1 MAYGLKYTIPFKD
14 VDNYSNVVEIYQD
27 NYVGSSTELIAT
39 DVPAVHT
46 YEREDNEDITSSIM
60 SATLTISFY
69 STDVT
74 DFTSFFSY
82 SDREFLVIHKFEGST
97 VFKGYL
103 LNDITGEPF
112 QDPPY
117 PVVLTAT
124 DGLGQLKEFQM
135 TGPSADTDLGTLIFN
150 QLNSLNLELDFEIC
164 NDLYEGL
171 VMDNTKSIFDQA
183 VGENLLIQ
191 KDTFTQIQLN
201 AFDFLAEIC
210 KTFGWALFQRSNRWI
225 IQRAISR
232 NIDTTTIYIHDW
244 DTFEVK
250 ESYTSSALNSAKQW
264 YIESIPSV
272 FFTSSI
278 YANGKFY
285 AVASNQNIYSS
296 VDGITW
302 TTTATTSQY
311 LTAIIYANGKF
322 IAVGFKYISTI
333 LNSSILVST
342 DGVSWTEYNPAV
354 YIGLEAIT
362 FGNGKYVAV
371 GQGTV
376 GFAENNVITSTDGI
390 NWTLSVQSGL
400 YGLQSIAYGNGKYV
414 AVSSLL
420 TAGVNQIFYS
430 SNGITWNQQAF
441 TYANEFIFFHN
452 NKFTVGN
459 AYSTDGIN
467 WISTPSIGALK
478 PRGIT
483 FGNGIYVA
491 VGTPP
496 NNNQIAISTDAI
508 SWEIF
513 EAPTYKV
520 WNTISFGNN
529 RFVALAQANTNNI
542 MISYVNDEQILEVVA
557 DQDKAETDWIP
568 VNADHLL
575 QYQRP
580 YKKLTLVQGGLGQ
593 SIISNGENFNENSW
607 YLEGP
612 YKPVDWTVTP
622 DPDSTPIQVFPNN
635 IPSQGT
641 YNDEQ
646 GVSWDIRFEAN
657 GEETDQPITSKPV
670 FLDFTGLSLDLEVDI
685 QFEEVSGL
693 GIAVKH
699 VDSDGTIRYLGTTI
713 AGSFTLLDWSE
724 TYNTFVFYGTR
735 QNDNRK
741 FKLTSFVLPT
751 AGFLSVELKYFETIA
766 TVGSIVVTSVKITP
780 TFEGVRNPSEVKKV
794 YETARE
800 YTSIREDDLVFSDLC
815 ITASKNW
822 LKIGDLPA
830 IVFVEKSLASTP
842 NIIQEPSGA
851 VTQVN
856 RLTDTL
862 GSNSL
867 SFSGG
872 TVTGAYQRQFVSA
885 AGFTIDSV
893 FILVSSLSGNPPP
906 PSAEL
911 NVSVTT
917 ISSTQRNVT
926 ITLNGYDYTGEANVQ
941 IQVFLK
947 DSNSNNYQTSTFLF
961 QVNAAGTFTYTQT
974 NISFEN
980 QALLGG
986 YSPTLRDC
994 YARNVLSL
1002 YNALS
1007 YRLEGSFR
1015 RKGNSFG
1022 SGFTPVQLDYVPYQ
1036 NGRYQVIGWEYD
1048 LASRVA
1054 RITFGQVPTA
1064 YVYPIS

>member
-27 NYVGSSTELIAT
+27 NFVGSSTELIAT

-60 SATLTISFY
+60 SATLTVSFY

-150 QLNSLNLELDFEIC
+150 QLNSLDLELNVQVC

-171 VMDNTKSIFDQA
+171 VMDNTKSIFNQSA
-183 VGENLLIQ
+183 GKNLLIQ
-191 KDTFTQIQLN
+191 KGTFDQIQLN
-201 AFDFLAEIC
+201 AFEFLAEIC
-210 KTFGWALFQRSNRWI
+210 KTFGWVLFQSNAKWR
-225 IQRAISR
+225 IQRAIGR
-232 NIDTTTIYIHDW
+232 NINTTTTYLHNY
-244 DTFEVK
+244 DT
-250 ESYTSSALNSAKQW
+250 L
-264 YIESIPSV
+264 
-272 FFTSSI
+272 
-278 YANGKFY
+278 
-285 AVASNQNIYSS
+285 AV
-296 VDGITW
+296 
-302 TTTATTSQY
+302 
-311 LTAIIYANGKF
+311 
-322 IAVGFKYISTI
+322 IS
-333 LNSSILVST
+333 
-342 DGVSWTEYNPAV
+342 
-354 YIGLEAIT
+354 
-362 FGNGKYVAV
+362 
-371 GQGTV
+371 
-376 GFAENNVITSTDGI
+376 
-390 NWTLSVQSGL
+390 
-400 YGLQSIAYGNGKYV
+400 
-414 AVSSLL
+414 
-420 TAGVNQIFYS
+420 S
-430 SNGITWNQQAF
+430 SNET
-441 TYANEFIFFHN
+441 
-452 NKFTVGN
+452 
-459 AYSTDGIN
+459 
-467 WISTPSIGALK
+467 AL
-478 PRGIT
+478 
-483 FGNGIYVA
+483 
-491 VGTPP
+491 
-496 NNNQIAISTDAI
+496 
-508 SWEIF
+508 E
-513 EAPTYKV
+513 
-520 WNTISFGNN
+520 
-529 RFVALAQANTNNI
+529 L
-542 MISYVNDEQILEVVA
+542 VA
-557 DQDKAETDWIP
+557 DQDNVDTDWIP
-568 VNADHLL
+568 VNADQLL

-593 SIISNGENFNENSW
+593 SIIANGENFNENSW

-635 IPSQGT
+635 IPSQTG

-766 TVGSIVVTSVKITP
+766 TVGSIVVTSVKIIP
-780 TFEGVRNPSEVKKV
+780 TFDGVRNPSEVKKV

-911 NVSVTT
+911 NVAVTT

-961 QVNAAGTFTYTQT
+961 QINANGTFTYTQT

-1022 SGFTPVQLDYVPYQ
+1022 SGFTPAQLDYVPYQ